1 LQTRPQPD
9 LPLERDGTRVK
20 TRDEARQARLEVFAP
35 SGFQVLLFAHRFNV
49 IKTPTQE
56 VKGTIMTQVD
66 LVQVD
71 ELVREIARALVDEP
85 DAVEVE
91 AVNRDENTVLRLRV
105 AAQDVGKVIGKQ
117 GRTARSVRT
126 ILVAVS
132 MKLHHRY
139 TLDILE
145 EDDEG

>member
-1 LQTRPQPD
+1 L
-9 LPLERDGTRVK
+9 LIVGL
-20 TRDEARQARLEVFAP
+20 
-35 SGFQVLLFAHRFNV
+35 SGNIPHRSSV
-49 IKTPTQE
+49 EKLGIEK
-56 VKGTIMTQVD
+56 VRGKIMTQEM
-66 LVQVD
+66 VQVD

-85 DAVEVE
+85 AAVEVE
-91 AVNRDENTVLRLRV
+91 SVNRDENTVLKLRV

-126 ILVAVS
+126 ILGAVS

-145 EDDEG
+145 EDDEE

>member
-1 LQTRPQPD
+1 
-9 LPLERDGTRVK
+9 LERSHPAHKPLLIVGLSGTIPQRSSAAKLRTKKV
-20 TRDEARQARLEVFAP
+20 R
-35 SGFQVLLFAHRFNV
+35 
-49 IKTPTQE
+49 
-56 VKGTIMTQVD
+56 GTIMTQET
-66 LVQVD
+66 VQVD

-85 DAVEVE
+85 AAVEVQS
-91 AVNRDENTVLRLRV
+91 VDRDENTILKLRV

-126 ILVAVS
+126 ILGAVS